1 MTAPFSFLTKRRIW
15 YTFLLRMSDEIGL
28 EYERGETMSRQPYRE
43 ISEEEKKFI
52 EWYKEH
58 EEGKYEKPSMTAD
71 IAIFSV
77 FGENPKLKLLLIKRG
92 NYPCKDMYAL
102 PGGFVDKNETIDEA
116 AERELKE
123 ETGIE
128 CGFLEQIRTF
138 SDPGRD
144 PRGWTMTGS
153 YLALIDASKYKIQ
166 AGDDAKEAVWFDVS
180 MKKDELG
187 RWKLELRNG
196 EDYLYAVLEDKA
208 REGLEIHPRIEF
220 VESKNIAFDH
230 GKVIAY
236 SIIAL
241 RQWITTT
248 KIALHLLPENYT
260 KAELKQVYEAVL
272 ETTLQDDAFCKE
284 MEG

>member
-1 MTAPFSFLTKRRIW
+1 
-15 YTFLLRMSDEIGL
+15 
-28 EYERGETMSRQPYRE
+28 
-43 ISEEEKKFI
+43 
-52 EWYKEH
+52 
-58 EEGKYEKPSMTAD
+58 
-71 IAIFSV
+71 
-77 FGENPKLKLLLIKRG
+77 
-92 NYPCKDMYAL
+92 
-102 PGGFVDKNETIDEA
+102 
-116 AERELKE
+116 
-123 ETGIE
+123 
-128 CGFLEQIRTF
+128 
-138 SDPGRD
+138 
-144 PRGWTMTGS
+144 
-153 YLALIDASKYKIQ
+153 
-166 AGDDAKEAVWFDVS
+166 

-208 REGLEIHPRIEF
+208 REGWEIHPRIEF

-260 KAELKQVYEAVL
+260 QAELKQVYEAVL

>member
-28 EYERGETMSRQPYRE
+28 EYERGGTMSRQPYRE

-236 SIIAL
+236 SVIAL

-260 KAELKQVYEAVL
+260 QAELKQVYEAVL
-272 ETTLQDDAFCKE
+272 ETTLQDDAFCRE